1 MPSSFH
7 EPAQSIPSPTPPS
20 STHLAATFKWPSTL
34 DSSFHVAQRLSASLL
49 SGTNFIFA
57 SLYVTVHQPI
67 PSYLPPLL
75 DVRLAE
81 ARKKKSP
88 LRMVSIANPGAE
100 EGISQYTVLLD
111 ANAKVQ
117 ELSSTSPDDPLAALN
132 DAVRAAPMPQLFPD
146 SSLKKMPRLGTLSCS
161 SGNQQCTFTL
171 LSVAA
176 AARVATLE

>member
-1 MPSSFH
+1 MY
-7 EPAQSIPSPTPPS
+7 
-20 STHLAATFKWPSTL
+20 LAALSKVPTDGTL
-34 DSSFHVAQRLSASLL
+34 SDDAKDSRKKLVELL
-49 SGTNFIFA
+49 HSDIQ
-57 SLYVTVHQPI
+57 V
-67 PSYLPPLL
+67 